1 MARKTFIS
9 YKYSDARE
17 VRDRIINSLGEDA
30 KFYQGETS
38 ESPDMKDLKTETI
51 VRNLSDMIFSTS
63 VTIVVVSPEMLESKW
78 IPWEIEYSLSCY
90 SRDGIQSHQN
100 GIVAVV
106 KKVNGSYDWIQ
117 SKSFDYD
124 KHMNVV
130 SYDEAKLPQII
141 AENMYNS
148 RPKKLACKNCSK
160 YNGYSQCAECNT
172 FESVYGSYITMI
184 EEDVFLQNP
193 QRYIEQAYDK
203 SQSLNDYFTTKQIKK
218 SA

>member
-9 YKYSDARE
+9 YKYSDARD
-17 VRDRIINSLGEDA
+17 VRDKIIEALGEDA
-30 KFYQGETS
+30 QYYQGETS
-38 ESPDMKDLKTETI
+38 DSPDLTDCNTQTI
-51 VRNLSDMIFSTS
+51 VNNLSNMIFSTS
-63 VTIVVVSPEMLESKW
+63 VTIVVVSPEMLKSKW
-78 IPWEIEYSLSCY
+78 IPWEISYSLSCY

-100 GIVAVV
+100 GVVAVV
-106 KKVNGSYDWIQ
+106 KKINGSYDWIQ
-117 SKSFDYD
+117 SRSYDYD
-124 KHMNVV
+124 KGMFVV
-130 SYDEAKLPQII
+130 SYDKTKLPQII

-193 QRYIEQAYDK
+193 QIYIEQAFDK
-203 SQSLNDYFTTKQIKK
+203 SQSLNDYFTTKQIKE